1 MSRKSR
7 DDMDGLMQA
16 AADLYVKDPKV
27 GRRRMVAALGCT
39 GHMAE
44 KLLAAVRSGRAMAAR
59 PCPFPKAA
67 DTIIGT
73 PEGGKR
79 PDGAKLGISVKEFG
93 SRFDYESKLRG
104 VLREL
109 CRDRFVSD
117 ADIRERCDIPIP
129 AFRTVAG
136 LPEFQA
142 CQVKDR
148 GTVYWSLKNNVDEV
162 RQQARRWGI
171 SK

>member
-1 MSRKSR
+1 MAKKTEDAMARLSA
-7 DDMDGLMQA
+7 DA
-16 AADLYVKDPKV
+16 AALYAADKTV
-27 GRRRMVAALGCT
+27 GRRRLVAALGCT
-39 GHMAE
+39 GWVAD
-44 KLLAAVRSGRAMAAR
+44 KILQDLRSGKPVAR
-59 PCPFPKAA
+59 EENPALMQVRKA
-67 DTIIGT
+67 
-73 PEGGKR
+73 P
-79 PDGAKLGISVKEFG
+79 GISVKEFG

-142 CQVKDR
+142 CQIKDR
-148 GTVYWSLKNNVDEV
+148 GTVYWSLKGNVDEV

>member
-1 MSRKSR
+1 MAKKTQEFIRDMSA
-7 DDMDGLMQA
+7 LA
-16 AADLYVKDPKV
+16 AELYAENPKI
-27 GRRRMVAALGCT
+27 GRRKMVAALGCT
-39 GHMAE
+39 GW
-44 KLLAAVRSGRAMAAR
+44 AADRILQGLRSGKPVAR
-59 PCPFPKAA
+59 K
-67 DTIIGT
+67 
-73 PEGGKR
+73 EGPASVQAGKE
-79 PDGAKLGISVKEFG
+79 LGISVKEFG
-93 SRFDYESKLRG
+93 GRFDYESKLRG

-142 CQVKDR
+142 CQIKDR
-148 GTVYWSLKNNVDEV
+148 GTVYWSLKTNVDEV